1 MIEPISFLSNVSGSV
16 TATVTLSNLILCL
29 RNCPEEVKTC
39 FSLVNLINS
48 DIQHAVKLR
57 TKHRDI
63 LAQRPVDAKR
73 MDDIITSASESL
85 TAIGALVERLNADA
99 NGGKVPYKKRL
110 RWVLGDSASF
120 DRRTRDLQ
128 AQHSA
133 IQQEINWLRTI
144 ELVAPLHSLTET
156 NTSFDNFDL
165 WRNRKVIDDDNYDD
179 SSTTIG
185 SFPWELHLRDSGADE
200 IS

>member
-1 MIEPISFLSNVSGSV
+1 MIEPISLLSNVSGSV
-16 TATVTLSNLILCL
+16 TAIVTLSNLILGL
-29 RNCPEEVKTC
+29 HNCPEEVKTC
-39 FSLVNLINS
+39 FSLVHLVNA

-73 MDDIITSASESL
+73 MDDIITSASVSL
-85 TAIGALVERLNADA
+85 TSIGALCERLNADA
-99 NGGKVPYKKRL
+99 HSGKVPYKKRL

-133 IQQEINWLRTI
+133 IQQEISWLRTI
-144 ELVAPLHSLTET
+144 ELVAPLHTLTET
-156 NTSFDNFDL
+156 NTVFDNFDL
-165 WRNRKVIDDDNYDD
+165 WKSRQAGDDGIGDTDN
-179 SSTTIG
+179 SGIG
-185 SFPWELHLRDSGADE
+185 SFSGRGNE
-200 IS
+200 

>member
-1 MIEPISFLSNVSGSV
+1 MIEPFTVLSGLSGSITAAINVS
-16 TATVTLSNLILCL
+16 NLVLGL

-39 FSLVNLINS
+39 FSLVNLVNA

-57 TKHRDI
+57 TMHRDL

-73 MDDIITSASESL
+73 MDDVITSASVSL
-85 TAIGALVERLNADA
+85 TSLGALCERLNADA
-99 NGGKVPYKKRL
+99 HGGKVPYAKRM

-133 IQQEINWLRTI
+133 IQQEIAWLRTI
-144 ELVAPLHSLTET
+144 ELIAPLQALTEA
-156 NTSFDNFDL
+156 NTAFDNFDL
-165 WRNRKVIDDDNYDD
+165 WK
-179 SSTTIG
+179 G
-185 SFPWELHLRDSGADE
+185 KQGADDGNGSDGDASG
-200 IS
+200 IGAFSQ